1 MFSPFILIHIC
12 LFRISTT
19 VIGPGNNQNEDENYN
34 WKRGSVLALP
44 ALAAMMTSV
53 TDDET
58 SDKLNISQEAADS
71 NYRHC
76 GTMVEEPV
84 FSYTVSGPSTEYN
97 PIVENVIFNAELPYQ
112 PQQFQVKTWNSI
124 ASKNDVIL
132 VAPCSSGKMATAEL
146 CVDIMR
152 QMTGIKDGVGLGI
165 MPLSAIMREAIEKN
179 SNVAFITMEGG
190 VETGPGEET
199 SESFE
204 ASDSLESLKTG
215 KYKLILAHIESLDS
229 NEGRKFLDDLEEA
242 GKLVF
247 IFVDEV
253 HKNLPSQWGKESF
266 RKEMSV
272 VPASLRTQTVFPW
285 VPILAMT
292 ATLAVSEVKEVQD
305 MLCIRKN
312 NLVVISSTPVQPQH
326 KMCNIL
332 RPSSFYPSPS
342 REPGTKQL
350 LDRLILAKFEKCVV
364 TNNFD
369 KFPKTLIFVKH
380 IKEGMEIN
388 DLLSYRHKNVPINN
402 RPWAFIH
409 SQKKI
414 MSSEALNRGLENNL
428 LKLIICSP
436 TLLMGVNLSKFRIC
450 IMLGPY
456 EMMADI
462 CQAMGRTGRREEG
475 GRAMSVLYN
484 CYNKTDLSRNSSP
497 DVIKFC
503 EFKQC
508 LKLYTHEYFTNE
520 VKQFGGEWC
529 CSNCND

>member
-1 MFSPFILIHIC
+1 MFSQFFLIQIC
-12 LFRISTT
+12 LCRTSKTT
-19 VIGPGNNQNEDENYN
+19 GNNQNKDKKYN

-44 ALAAMMTSV
+44 ALAAMMTAV

-58 SDKLNISQEAADS
+58 SDKLNISQAEADS
-71 NYRHC
+71 NYRQC
-76 GTMVEEPV
+76 GTKMEEPGIR
-84 FSYTVSGPSTEYN
+84 YTVSGPSTDEK
-97 PIVENVIFNAELPYQ
+97 PIVNDVIANAELPYQ
-112 PQQFQVKTWNSI
+112 PEQFQVKTWNSI
-124 ASKNDVIL
+124 ANKNDVIL
-132 VAPCSSGKMATAEL
+132 VAPCGSGKMVTAEL

-152 QMTGIKDGVGLGI
+152 KMTGVQDGVGLGI
-165 MPLSAIMREAIEKN
+165 MPLSAIMREAIQKN

-199 SESFE
+199 TETLK
-204 ASDSLESLKTG
+204 ASDSLESLKQG

-229 NEGRKFLDDLEEA
+229 EEGRQFVDGLEEA

-272 VPASLRTQTVFPW
+272 VPASLRTQTVFQW

-292 ATLAVSEVKEVQD
+292 ATLAVSEMKEVQD
-305 MLCIRKN
+305 MLCIRRN

-332 RPSSFYPSPS
+332 RPSCFYPTSS
-342 REPGTKQL
+342 KEPGTKQL
-350 LDRLILAKFEKCVV
+350 LDRLILSEFDKCVV
-364 TNNFD
+364 GNNFS
-369 KFPKTLIFVKH
+369 KFPKTLIFVKN
-380 IKEGMEIN
+380 IKEGIEIN
-388 DLLSYRHKNVPINN
+388 DLLSYRHKNVPLYN
-402 RPWAFIH
+402 RPWAFTH
-409 SQKKI
+409 SQKK
-414 MSSEALNRGLENNL
+414 SVSTEAINRGLDNDL

-484 CYNKTDLSRNSSP
+484 CYNKTDLSRNTST

-503 EFKQC
+503 EFKHC
-508 LKLYTHEYFTNE
+508 LKSYTHKYFTNE
-520 VKQFGGEWC
+520 IEQFGGEWC